1 MDISA
6 SVGAWER
13 GAQNHKDDVI
23 TVQTLLTAAA
33 RWLVKP
39 VVDPKGIDGG
49 IARPP
54 KESATVA
61 AIKAFQFLSGLAP
74 SGLIAVQSQDWQ
86 HLLLAAAAGLD
97 GGSTTADE
105 AYFPLPILPRAD
117 WIQPPRAYG
126 SNRSSG
132 ARAHAGCD
140 LYAPI
145 GTTVHAVCAGVVV
158 RDPYAFYAETD
169 ALEIDHG
176 DFLIRYGEIQPGSP
190 LRKGER
196 VAAGQ
201 FIAKVGHLVGVSVPS
216 AMLHLEM
223 YAGTASGRLTVGE
236 DESARRADGIP
247 FLRRADLIDPTP
259 YLDKWK
265 LHLPKA

>member
-13 GAQNHKDDVI
+13 GAHNQKADVI
-23 TVQTLLTAAA
+23 TVQTLLTEAA
-33 RWLVKP
+33 RRLARP
-39 VVDPKGIDGG
+39 VVDPQGIDGG

-61 AIKAFQFLSGLAP
+61 AIKAFQILSGLAP

-86 HLLLAAAAGLD
+86 HLLMAAGNVD
-97 GGSTTADE
+97 GGRPATGE
-105 AYFPLPILPRAD
+105 ECFPLATLPRTD
-117 WIQPPRAYG
+117 WTQAPRAYG

-140 LYAPI
+140 LYASI
-145 GTTVHAVCAGVVV
+145 GTSIHAVRAGVVL
-158 RDPYAFYAETD
+158 RDPYPFYAETD

-190 LRKGER
+190 LRKGDR
-196 VAAGQ
+196 VIAGQ
-201 FIAKVGHLVGVSVPS
+201 FIAKVGRLVGISVPS

-223 YAGTASGRLTVGE
+223 YAGTASGRLTVAE
-236 DESARRADGIP
+236 DESARRADGVP

-259 YLDKWK
+259 YLDRWK